1 VNPPAVPSCKSG
13 LELKGNGGPS
23 GGAFS
28 HLWVLSVALRMCYTS
43 YMVLAAAYAIFKGI
57 LCVALF
63 IAASAFF
70 VMADTIMG
78 ILFLA
83 ALFIAIRVLP

>member
-1 VNPPAVPSCKSG
+1 
-13 LELKGNGGPS
+13 
-23 GGAFS
+23 
-28 HLWVLSVALRMCYTS
+28 
-43 YMVLAAAYAIFKGI
+43 MVLAAAYAIFKGI
-57 LCVALF
+57 LYVALF